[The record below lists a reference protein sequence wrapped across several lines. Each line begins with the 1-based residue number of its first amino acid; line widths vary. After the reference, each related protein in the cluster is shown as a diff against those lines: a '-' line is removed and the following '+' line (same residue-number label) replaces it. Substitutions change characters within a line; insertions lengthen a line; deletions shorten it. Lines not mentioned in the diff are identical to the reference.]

1 MRGRRGVQEKK
12 RWKQG
17 RRCVCVSARVC
28 ARVYE
33 CVHMGA
39 CTRVCREAGREGER
53 RDEHTS
59 HTNLEQQRKKEKVTQ
74 ERTKK

>member
-39 CTRVCREAGREGER
+39 CTRVCREAGREGGM
-53 RDEHTS
+53 DEHTS